1 MIHIVIC
8 DNNVTF
14 LNTLSQYFDKYKSEH
29 KTYLK
34 LTLFK
39 KGEDLIN
46 NYCFA
51 FNIIFLDIL
60 IPDMDGITVAKKIRE
75 LDSRVVMIFLTSTL
89 KYSLMGY
96 SVGAANYMMKPISY
110 KKFKME
116 LDKAISYCNEPEQH
130 FIIIKNATG
139 IYKIYVNDISFIET
153 CNHRTLIHTKKKNI
167 TCFHNMKKLEKDLQD
182 FGFIRCHSSYIVN
195 ISYIESVEKL
205 LITLLSSEQIPISQ
219 QKRKHVMK
227 TLAIYLGWN

>member
-1 MIHIVIC
+1 MINVVIC
-8 DNNVTF
+8 DNETPS
-14 LNTLSQYFDKYKSEH
+14 LNTLNQYCDTYNAEH
-29 KTYLK
+29 QINLN
-34 LTLFK
+34 LTLFDN
-39 KGEDLIN
+39 GEDLIN
-46 NYCFA
+46 NYCFC

-60 IPDMDGITVAKKIRE
+60 IPGMDGITVAKKIRE
-75 LDSRVVMIFLTSTL
+75 LDSRVVIIFLTSTL

-96 SVGAANYMMKPISY
+96 SVGAANYIMKPISY
-110 KKFKME
+110 KKFQME
-116 LDKAISYCNEPEQH
+116 LDKAISYCNEMEQQ

-195 ISYIESVEKL
+195 IGYIESVEKL
-205 LITLLSSEQIPISQ
+205 LITLISSEQIPISQ
-219 QKRKHVMK
+219 QKRKYVMK
-227 TLAIYLGWN
+227 TLAVYLGLN

>member
-1 MIHIVIC
+1 MINIVIC
-8 DNNVTF
+8 DNNVPF
-14 LNTLSQYFDKYKSEH
+14 LNTLHQYFDKYKSEH
-29 KTYLK
+29 KTNLK

-39 KGEDLIN
+39 NGEDLIN
-46 NYCFA
+46 HYCYG

-60 IPDMDGITVAKKIRE
+60 MPGMDGITVAKKIRE
-75 LDSRVVMIFLTSTL
+75 SDSKVVIIFLTSTL

-96 SVGAANYMMKPISY
+96 SVGAANYVIKPISY
-110 KKFKME
+110 KKFKIE
-116 LDKAISYCNEPEQH
+116 LDKAISYCNEIEQQ
-130 FIIIKNATG
+130 FITIKNATG

-153 CNHRTLIHTKKKNI
+153 CNHRTLIHTQKKNI
-167 TCFHNMKKLEKDLQD
+167 TCFYNMKKLEKDLQD

-205 LITLLSSEQIPISQ
+205 LITLISSEQIPISQ

-227 TLAIYLGWN
+227 TIAVYFGWN